1 MILPDVL
8 NTMLMGM
15 IFMVVLV
22 TVVRPLVLNVVGHP
36 IYTDAEQQALLD
48 AMYSE
53 LERRSYEEELKRS
66 SQIRYQQLLLE
77 LPPRLQP
84 KPIPEPEPELAQP
97 EEAAPDPS
105 DGVTTQEDARALDA
119 NGLPIASDD
128 ASADA
133 TEGDNAEGLPEQDA
147 LGEGEIEIR
156 EGETLADIKERMKQ
170 EQRNAKKPSI
180 PPELLNNAKSYE
192 DKVTVVRM
200 VVHQDQTRVAAVI
213 RGMIQTK

>member
-48 AMYSE
+48 AMYGE

-119 NGLPIASDD
+119 NGLPIASED

-170 EQRNAKKPSI
+170 EQKNAKKPTI

-213 RGMIQTK
+213 RSMIQTK

>member
-48 AMYSE
+48 AMYGE

-119 NGLPIASDD
+119 NGLPIASED